1 MYALSKMTR
10 LLVVVVAAV
19 VVVVVVVVVVGVI
32 NSEVPCECNGLF
44 LHNRGSRKIE
54 M

>member
-1 MYALSKMTR
+1 MTR
-10 LLVVVVAAV
+10 LLVVVVAA
-19 VVVVVVVVVVGVI
+19 VVVVVVVVGVI